1 MAMAVGPSRGGAK
14 SDINVTPLVDVCL
27 VLLIIF
33 MVITPM
39 LQRGKDVTLPRA
51 KDVDAERED
60 TEPIILSVTRDH
72 RIWLDK
78 TLCTEQTLE
87 SELRATLENTPEKQV
102 MLKGDSTLSYGEV
115 RRVMKIAEKVKARGG
130 QLAVEEV
137 KEHR

>member
-1 MAMAVGPSRGGAK
+1 MAMAIGPSRGGAK

-33 MVITPM
+33 MVVTPM

-51 KDVDAERED
+51 RQVDAERQD

-78 TLCTEQTLE
+78 EEVTEETLQTELGKTLE
-87 SELRATLENTPEKQV
+87 AAPEKQV
-102 MLKGDSTLSYGEV
+102 MLKGDSTLDYGEI
-115 RRVMKIAEKVKARGG
+115 RRVMKIAEKVKARGV

-137 KEHR
+137 KGG

>member
-1 MAMAVGPSRGGAK
+1 MAMAIGPSRGGAK

-33 MVITPM
+33 MVVTPM

-51 KDVDAERED
+51 RQVDAERQD

-78 TLCTEQTLE
+78 EEVSEETLQAELGKTLE
-87 SELRATLENTPEKQV
+87 AAPEKQV
-102 MLKGDSTLSYGEV
+102 MLKGDSTLDYGEI
-115 RRVMKIAEKVKARGG
+115 RRVMKIAEKVKARGV

-137 KEHR
+137 KGG